1 MKKVFMI
8 LGICLMASLVVFTSC
23 KKTTTPSKDKE
34 EEKKPEP
41 EPEPE
46 PEAVIVID
54 GEFADWTAAGADAAV
69 SILPEEA
76 TKLSVL
82 VLKAIADEE
91 NIYVYFEQELEEGQ
105 VESPFDLFINA
116 DNNTET
122 GASCYLWPEGCGWDY
137 LIESE
142 EGLLGSAT
150 TIRDMVD
157 MNVYHFFG
165 PDGED
170 GWAEEGAYQE
180 KLDDISDFTVNA
192 GVVTNGV
199 AKVELAISRAAFG
212 NKFGKTIAI
221 GILLYDGPEWNDNG
235 YLPQDG
241 EGMLEVKLP

>member
-54 GEFADWTAAGADAAV
+54 GEFADWTAAGADVAV

-91 NIYVYFEQELEEGQ
+91 NVYVYFEQELEEGQ

-122 GASCYLWPEGCGWDY
+122 GASCDLWPEGCGWDY

>member
-34 EEKKPEP
+34 EEKK
-41 EPEPE
+41 PEPE

-170 GWAEEGAYQE
+170 GWAEDGAYQE